1 MGTSVDVIFTGP
13 LGSINTSVADLSS
26 IVSALTAQLDAAV
39 SLGLSPLQVE
49 LAASLDASL
58 SLQASLSL
66 SVADPT
72 ASIRAALQAIIEL
85 QAALSAALSLPPLQ
99 LPSVDADISASA
111 ALAASLSARLGAIQ
125 LLIDAMLSV
134 KLPALQLAD
143 VPVGAGPIVLL
154 VFDGIGALPGS
165 VGTMTLQEAGN
176 KIKAA
181 FDSGVGDSGNP
192 DPDYFIQPT
201 EFASGIIMVTSV
213 SSAMV
218 ALSQIIKTV

>member
-1 MGTSVDVIFTGP
+1 MGTTVDEIYTGP
-13 LGSINTSVADLSS
+13 LGSINLSVADLSS
-26 IVSALTAQLDAAV
+26 IISSLTAQLDAAV

-99 LPSVDADISASA
+99 LPSIDADISAAA
-111 ALAASLSARLGAIQ
+111 ALSASLSARLGAIQ

-143 VPVGAGPIVLL
+143 VPLGAGPIVLL
-154 VFDGIGALPGS
+154 VFDGLNALGGG
-165 VGTMTLQEAGN
+165 GTMTLQEAGN
-176 KIKAA
+176 QIQSL
-181 FDSGVGDSGNP
+181 FSSGVGSP
-192 DPDYFIQPT
+192 AIAPT
-201 EFASGIIMVTSV
+201 DNASGIIMLVGASPT
-213 SSAMV
+213 ATAAFN
-218 ALSQIIKTV
+218 ALASIIRTTPP